1 MIRSTSISLSKRSN
15 LIRSLSSFIIDK
27 SHKPTGKR
35 SSDVIKNKDGKDRI
49 ILFDTTLRDGEQ
61 SPGATLNL
69 KEKLQI
75 AVQLSRLGI
84 DVCEAGFPIASPGDF
99 EAVKAIATQVGPM
112 MENREEIGAPMRIA
126 GLSRAAEKDI
136 KRCYEAVKHAPLHRI
151 HTFLATSDIHLVH
164 KLKISRDQ
172 CIEQVSKAVAFASS
186 LCEDVE
192 FSTEDAGRSDPD
204 FLCQVLKEAIRSGA
218 RVLNIPDTVG
228 FTTPE
233 EYQKLIAYLIKNT
246 EGSEKAIFSTHCHND
261 LGLATANTLAGVLGG
276 ARQVEVTINGIG
288 ERAGNTALEELV
300 MALRTRPNQYPVYT
314 TCNTTHIIRCS
325 RMVSSFTG
333 MPVQPNKAI
342 VGANAFAHEAGI
354 HQDGVLKHADTYE
367 IMRPE
372 SVGLST
378 NSLVLGKHSGKH
390 AFKKRL
396 EELGYSNLG
405 DVKINEFVEKFKRL
419 ADEKKVVTDADM
431 ESIVNDELYQPEITW
446 QLKAIHVTGG
456 NRVKATAT
464 VTLEHIGG
472 NEVTEASVGTG
483 PVDAIFQAIG
493 NIVQVPNR
501 LKSYQVH
508 SVTSGIDSIGEV
520 TTQIIPVDGT
530 GNTSSKN
537 SNGIVT
543 LSSSKK
549 ELTRSNSNGV
559 DIEQT
564 LNPQSNDVT
573 TRTFTGH
580 GADTDILVASARSY
594 LSALNKLI
602 DMKRMRTRSAASNI
616 ASAVDGKK
624 ING

>member
-1 MIRSTSISLSKRSN
+1 M
-15 LIRSLSSFIIDK
+15 
-27 SHKPTGKR
+27 
-35 SSDVIKNKDGKDRI
+35 
-49 ILFDTTLRDGEQ
+49 
-61 SPGATLNL
+61 NL

-75 AVQLSRLGI
+75 AAQLSRLGI

-99 EAVKAIATQVGPM
+99 EAVKAIAAQVGPM
-112 MENREEIGAPMRIA
+112 MENREEIGVPMRIA

-164 KLKISRDQ
+164 KLKITRNQ
-172 CIEQVSKAVAFASS
+172 CLEQVSKAVAYASS

-192 FSTEDAGRSDPD
+192 FSTEDAGRSDRD

-228 FTTPE
+228 FTTPD
-233 EYQKLIAYLIKNT
+233 EYRDLIAYLIKNT

-261 LGLATANTLAGVLGG
+261 LGLATANTLGGILGG

-300 MALRTRPNQYPVYT
+300 MALRTRPNQFPVYT

-333 MPVQPNKAI
+333 MAVQPNKAI

-396 EELGYSNLG
+396 IELGYTNLS
-405 DVKINEFVEKFKRL
+405 DAKVNEFVDKFKRL

-431 ESIVNDELYQPEITW
+431 EAIVNDELYQPEITW
-446 QLKAIHVTGG
+446 QLKAVHVTGG

-472 NEVTEASVGTG
+472 SEVTEAAVGTG

-493 NIVQVPNR
+493 SIVQAPCR

-520 TTQIIPVDGT
+520 TTQIVPVDAATQAKDST
-530 GNTSSKN
+530 GVVK
-537 SNGIVT
+537 

-549 ELTRSNSNGV
+549 ELSRANSNGV
-559 DIEQT
+559 DVEQT

-602 DMKRMRTRSAASNI
+602 DMKRMRTRVAAANTTSAI
-616 ASAVDGKK
+616 EGKRV
-624 ING
+624 